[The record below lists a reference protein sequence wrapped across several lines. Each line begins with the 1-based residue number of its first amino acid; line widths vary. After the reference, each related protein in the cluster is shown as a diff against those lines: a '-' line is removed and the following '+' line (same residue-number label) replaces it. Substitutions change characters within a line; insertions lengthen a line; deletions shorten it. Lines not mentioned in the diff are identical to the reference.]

1 MTGLVSALVGV
12 GLLFGVGYAGYL
24 AGREKA
30 ESRAHNTIA
39 NLRRANAALRHRVDR
54 LEERNARQARAL
66 GIGHTPPVPLPEWMN
81 P

>member
-1 MTGLVSALVGV
+1 VTGLVSALVGV

-24 AGREKA
+24 AGRETA

-39 NLRRANAALRHRVDR
+39 NLRRANAALRRRVDR
-54 LEERNARQARAL
+54 LEEQNYRQARQL
-66 GIGHTPPVPLPEWMN
+66 GSAVPKPVALPEWMN

>member
-24 AGREKA
+24 AGRETA

-39 NLRRANAALRHRVDR
+39 NLRRANAALRRRVDR
-54 LEERNARQARAL
+54 LEEQNYRQARQL
-66 GIGHTPPVPLPEWMN
+66 GSAVPKPVALPEWMN